1 MTPKALL
8 LILTFA
14 LSFLAS
20 AQTLPDPTKPKSVI
34 SEGGVGADGLDA
46 QGFPS
51 VLVSAVFLKNNSRIA
66 IVNGNSLK
74 VGDLLNG
81 TEVVD
86 IHKNG
91 IVLRKADQKK
101 EFLINNTQ
109 FLKDASND
117 F

>member
-1 MTPKALL
+1 MTTKTLL
-8 LILTFA
+8 MTLACL
-14 LSFLAS
+14 LSFVTS
-20 AQTLPDPTKPKSVI
+20 AQTLPDPTKPKAIVAD
-34 SEGGVGADGLDA
+34 GQVGADGLDA

-51 VLVSAVFLKNNSRIA
+51 VLVSAVFLKKDSRVA
-66 IVNGNSLK
+66 VVNGNSLK
-74 VGDLLNG
+74 VGDLFSG

-91 IVLRKADQKK
+91 IVLRKADQTK
-101 EFLINNTQ
+101 EFLINTTQ